1 MKRSTWTR
9 LMSMLFAMGLV
20 AAACG
25 SDSTDTTGTT
35 EAAENDTAT
44 TEAAT
49 GDTETTEGEMA
60 GIDLSGVCPAEI
72 VIQTDWFP
80 EAEHG
85 ALYEMIG
92 DDYVVDAANQT
103 TTGSLI
109 DAEGNPTGV
118 TLQVRAGGPAIGFA
132 APRVQMYTDDSITL
146 AYSNLD
152 AQILA
157 WADAPLISVMAPLE
171 INPQIIMWDAETY
184 PDVNTLA
191 DLGTAGVTIN
201 IFGGAGFQDVFV
213 AQGIWSADQVDPSY
227 DGSPARFI
235 AEGNIA
241 QQGFASAEPYNYE
254 FVFTDYGKAPKYQLL
269 HDAGFETYS
278 QTLAV
283 RPDDLETL
291 SPCLE
296 LLVPM
301 VQHAVVDFAA
311 DPARANAMI
320 VDAVA
325 TIDSFWVYSPELGD
339 YAVQTMNELGLHG
352 NGPDSTVGNIDEA
365 RVQKLIDD
373 IKAAGLDVPAIWL
386 LPTCS
391 PTNSL
396 TRHRLLVPAQGE

>member
-1 MKRSTWTR
+1 MNRSTWTR
-9 LMSMLFAMGLV
+9 LLSVLFALGLV

-25 SDSTDTTGTT
+25 SDTEST
-35 EAAENDTAT
+35 EAVE
-44 TEAAT
+44 E
-49 GDTETTEGEMA
+49 EMA

-92 DDYVVDAANQT
+92 DDYVVDGANQT

-109 DAEGNPTGV
+109 DSDGHPTGV

-132 APRVQMYTDDSITL
+132 APRVQMYTDDSITI
-146 AYSNLD
+146 AYSNVD

-157 WADAPLISVMAPLE
+157 WADAPLIAVMAPLE
-171 INPQIIMWDAETY
+171 INPQIIMWDGDEY
-184 PDVNTLA
+184 PDVNTIA
-191 DLGTAGVTIN
+191 DVGEAGIDIN

-213 AQGIWSADQVDPSY
+213 AQGLWSVDQVDPSY
-227 DGSPARFI
+227 DGGPARFI

-254 FVFTDYGKAPKYQLL
+254 FVFEDYGKAPKFQLL
-269 HDAGFETYS
+269 HDAGYETYS

-283 RPDDLETL
+283 RPGDLETL

-296 LLVPM
+296 VLIPM
-301 VQHAVVDFAA
+301 VQHAVVNFAN

-325 TIDSFWVYSPELGD
+325 QIDSFWVYSTELGE
-339 YAVQTMNELGLHG
+339 YAVETMNELGLHG

-373 IKAAGLDVPAIWL
+373 IKAAGLDVPDDLVA
-386 LPTCS
+386 S
-391 PTNSL
+391 DMFTNEFIDESI
-396 TRHRLLVPAQGE
+396 GF